1 MQKDRSGILTPSNA
15 GTNLVEHAVPQMIAA
30 HGEAGRWCWEEF
42 FGGRIRNANTRKTYL
57 HAVRVFLRWC
67 DDQGIAL
74 QEISP
79 GMVGRYFDLHPGST
93 PTKKLHMSAIRGLFD
108 VLVQRHVM
116 ILNPALSVRTERY
129 SVTEGKTPEIT
140 VEQSR
145 HLLKS
150 IELHSA
156 IDFRDRAIISML
168 VYTAA
173 RVGAIA
179 KLRLGDLVDEGNHL
193 MIRFREKGGKD
204 RSIPARISLRAVLD
218 DYLAILPMNGS
229 SKDDP
234 VFRSAI
240 GRTGLLAKSP
250 MSAMSAMSAIDICR
264 MVKRRLKAARLPSS
278 ASPHSF
284 RSCTATDLLEQ
295 GVSLEDVQYLLGHSD
310 SRVTRLY
317 DRRQRK
323 ITRNIVERISV

>member
-1 MQKDRSGILTPSNA
+1 MQKGRSEILTPSTA
-15 GTNLVEHAVPQMIAA
+15 GTKLTEHAVPKIIAA
-30 HGEAGRWCWEEF
+30 HGEAGRWCWEEY

-57 HAVRVFLRWC
+57 HAVRNFLHWC
-67 DDQGIAL
+67 DTEGVPL

-145 HLLKS
+145 QLLKS
-150 IELHSA
+150 IELQSA

-173 RVGAIA
+173 RVGAVA

-193 MIRFREKGGKD
+193 MIKFREKGGKD
-204 RSIPARISLRAVLD
+204 RSIPARISLREELD
-218 DYLAILPMNGS
+218 EYLVMLPINGS

-234 VFRSAI
+234 VFRSAV
-240 GRTGLLAKSP
+240 GRTGLLTESP
-250 MSAMSAMSAIDICR
+250 MSAIDICR
-264 MVKRRLKAARLPSS
+264 MVKRRLKAAGLPLS

-295 GVSLEDVQYLLGHSD
+295 GISLEDVQYLLGHSD

>member
-1 MQKDRSGILTPSNA
+1 MQKGLSGILTPSTV

-30 HGEAGRWCWEEF
+30 HGEAGRWCWEEY

-57 HAVRVFLRWC
+57 RAVRVFLRWC

-150 IELHSA
+150 IELLSA

-179 KLRLGDLVDEGNHL
+179 KLRLSDLVDEGNHL

-204 RSIPARISLRAVLD
+204 RSIPARISLREELD
-218 DYLAILPMNGS
+218 EYLAVLPMNGS
-229 SKDDP
+229 DKDTP
-234 VFRSAI
+234 VFRSAS
-240 GRTGLLAKSP
+240 GRTGLLTDSGI
-250 MSAMSAMSAIDICR
+250 SAIDICR
-264 MVKRRLKAARLPSS
+264 MVKRRLKAASLPSS

>member
-1 MQKDRSGILTPSNA
+1 
-15 GTNLVEHAVPQMIAA
+15 
-30 HGEAGRWCWEEF
+30 
-42 FGGRIRNANTRKTYL
+42 
-57 HAVRVFLRWC
+57 
-67 DDQGIAL
+67 
-74 QEISP
+74 
-79 GMVGRYFDLHPGST
+79 
-93 PTKKLHMSAIRGLFD
+93 MSAIRGLFD

-129 SVTEGKTPEIT
+129 SVAEGKTPEIT

-150 IELHSA
+150 IELQSA
-156 IDFRDRAIISML
+156 IDFRDRAIISTL

-204 RSIPARISLRAVLD
+204 RSIPARISLREELD
-218 DYLAILPMNGS
+218 EYLAMLPMNCS
-229 SKDDP
+229 NKDDP

-250 MSAMSAMSAIDICR
+250 MSAIDICR
-264 MVKRRLKAARLPSS
+264 MVKRRLKAASLPSS

-295 GVSLEDVQYLLGHSD
+295 GVSLDAVQSFCLPLNQCSGFVGRGKSGVSVFEDIG
-310 SRVTRLY
+310 RRL
-317 DRRQRK
+317 RQAVSGTDVRQCRARIRMTCK
-323 ITRNIVERISV
+323 ILEIDDVGSAFACGC

>member
-1 MQKDRSGILTPSNA
+1 MHDTGSGDLIPPT
-15 GTNLVEHAVPQMIAA
+15 TNTAVVEHDVPQMITA
-30 HGEAGRWCWEEF
+30 HGHAGRWCWEEF
-42 FGGRIRNANTRKTYL
+42 FGGRIRNMHTRRTYL
-57 HAVRVFLRWC
+57 QAVRVFLQWVEK
-67 DDQGIAL
+67 QGVSL

-79 GMVGRYFDLHPGST
+79 GMVGRYFDQHPGST

-108 VLVQRHVM
+108 VLVQRHVI

-145 HLLKS
+145 QLLQS
-150 IELHSA
+150 IELQTA

-168 VYTAA
+168 IYTAA

-179 KLRLGDLVDEGNHL
+179 RLRHRDLVDEGSYL

-204 RSIPARISLRAVLD
+204 RSIPARISLREELEQ
-218 DYLAILPMNGS
+218 YLAILPVDHIQ
-229 SKDDP
+229 KDRP
-234 VFRSAI
+234 VFQTAV
-240 GRTGLLAKSP
+240 GRTGLLSNAP
-250 MSAMSAMSAIDICR
+250 MSAIDICR
-264 MVKRRLKAARLPSS
+264 MVKRRLKAAELPLS

-284 RSCTATDLLEQ
+284 RSCTATDLLQQ

-317 DRRQRK
+317 DRRQRQ

>member
-1 MQKDRSGILTPSNA
+1 MQKDGSGVPATSNA
-15 GTNLVEHAVPQMIAA
+15 GTAIVEHAVPKMIAA
-30 HGEAGRWCWEEF
+30 HGDAGRWCWDEY

-57 HAVRVFLRWC
+57 HAVRRFLQWC
-67 DDQGIAL
+67 ETQGIAL
-74 QEISP
+74 QEITP
-79 GMVGRYFDLHPGST
+79 GMVGQYFDRHPGST
-93 PTKKLHMSAIRGLFD
+93 PTKKLHMSAIRGLLD
-108 VLVQRHVM
+108 VFVQRHLM

-145 HLLKS
+145 QLFRS
-150 IELHSA
+150 IELRSA

-179 KLRLGDLVDEGNHL
+179 KLRLVDLVDEGNHL

-204 RSIPARISLRAVLD
+204 RSIPARISLREELD
-218 DYLAILPMNGS
+218 DYVEILPTNGS
-229 SKDDP
+229 GKDTP
-234 VFRSAI
+234 VFRSAV
-240 GRTGLLAKSP
+240 GRTGVLTETP
-250 MSAMSAMSAIDICR
+250 MSAIDICR
-264 MVKRRLKAARLPSS
+264 MVKRRLIAAHLPTS

>member
-1 MQKDRSGILTPSNA
+1 MQKNNSVNLSLSKSGTSV
-15 GTNLVEHAVPQMIAA
+15 VESALPRAIAA
-30 HGEAGRWCWEEF
+30 HGDAGRWCWDEF
-42 FGGRIRNANTRKTYL
+42 FAGRIRNANTRKTYL
-57 HAVRVFLRWC
+57 HAVRKFLRWC
-67 DDQGIAL
+67 DAEQTAL
-74 QEISP
+74 HEISP
-79 GMVGRYFDLHPGST
+79 GSVGRYFDLHPSST

-108 VLVQRHVM
+108 VLVQRHVI

-145 HLLKS
+145 QLLNS
-150 IELHSA
+150 IDLRSA

-168 VYTAA
+168 IYTAA

-193 MIRFREKGGKD
+193 TIRFREKGGKD
-204 RSIPARISLRAVLD
+204 RSVPARITLREQLDEYLAVL
-218 DYLAILPMNGS
+218 PRKGS
-229 SKDDP
+229 SKDAP
-234 VFRSAI
+234 VFRSGI
-240 GRTGLLAKSP
+240 GRTEVLAETP
-250 MSAMSAMSAIDICR
+250 MSAIDICR
-264 MVKRRLKAARLPSS
+264 MVKRRLKAAGLPLS